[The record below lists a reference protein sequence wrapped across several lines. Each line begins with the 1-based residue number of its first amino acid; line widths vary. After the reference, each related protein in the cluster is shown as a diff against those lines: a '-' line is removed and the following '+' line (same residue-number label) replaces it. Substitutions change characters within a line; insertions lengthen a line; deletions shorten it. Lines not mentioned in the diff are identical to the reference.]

1 MGRPIFDVGPEFCKR
16 APRVVLQCA
25 RHFASNRMKIFV
37 PFNRK
42 DKEALLIYLGIAALC
57 AFFFAIGILI
67 TCIPPQSYAAGAA
80 GAAGAADGA
89 GTGFAVRVLGAG
101 SAETA
106 ERLRAALGA
115 QLKVPAAVES
125 ALDPEGHVVRVGP
138 LATREAADDLAAE
151 LRQAGY
157 DALEIVPGR

>member
-1 MGRPIFDVGPEFCKR
+1 
-16 APRVVLQCA
+16 
-25 RHFASNRMKIFV
+25 MKIFV

-42 DKEALLIYLGIAALC
+42 DKQALLIYLGIAALC

-67 TCIPPQSYAAGAA
+67 TCVLPQSYAAGGA
-80 GAAGAADGA
+80 GA
-89 GTGFAVRVLGAG
+89 GFAVRVLGAG
-101 SAETA
+101 SAEAA

-125 ALDPEGHVVRVGP
+125 AGDPEGHVVRVGP

-151 LRQAGY
+151 LEQAGY
-157 DALEIVPGR
+157 GALEIVPGR

>member
-67 TCIPPQSYAAGAA
+67 TCIPRQSYAAGAA
-80 GAAGAADGA
+80 GGA
-89 GTGFAVRVLGAG
+89 GTGFAVRVLSAG
-101 SAETA
+101 SAEAA

-125 ALDPEGHVVRVGP
+125 ALDPEGHVIRVGP

-151 LRQAGY
+151 LQQAGY
-157 DALEIVPGR
+157 SALEIVPGR